1 MGLTTV
7 QRYCAACDVVSISIA
22 DVLLNFAGYKII
34 GNVSETVQEATL
46 LLQNT
51 NRESRGSPAFA
62 EPFVDWNNLLHIYSY
77 LYFCLV
83 RISKKLQ
90 LIFVTYLCYTN
101 KYKYE

>member
-46 LLQNT
+46 LLQN
-51 NRESRGSPAFA
+51 RESRGSSAFA
-62 EPFVDWNNLLHIYSY
+62 EPFGG
-77 LYFCLV
+77 
-83 RISKKLQ
+83 
-90 LIFVTYLCYTN
+90 
-101 KYKYE
+101 